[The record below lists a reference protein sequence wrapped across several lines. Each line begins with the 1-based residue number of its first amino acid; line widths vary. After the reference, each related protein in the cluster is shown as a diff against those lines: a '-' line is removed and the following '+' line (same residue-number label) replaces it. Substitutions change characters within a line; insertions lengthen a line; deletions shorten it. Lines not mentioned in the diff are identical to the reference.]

1 MTSHPHN
8 PQIVNVSAVRI
19 REIFNT
25 SQHATSIENGEYLE
39 VFVRDDVL
47 QDETARKKN
56 LPLGTRSQY
65 LRYFNL
71 RRQWMVEIH
80 RYLQP
85 DGTLG
90 ASGRPDPKRVNM
102 GDVIYKY
109 DPELD

>member
-1 MTSHPHN
+1 
-8 PQIVNVSAVRI
+8 
-19 REIFNT
+19 
-25 SQHATSIENGEYLE
+25 
-39 VFVRDDVL
+39 
-47 QDETARKKN
+47 
-56 LPLGTRSQY
+56 
-65 LRYFNL
+65 
-71 RRQWMVEIH
+71 MVEIH